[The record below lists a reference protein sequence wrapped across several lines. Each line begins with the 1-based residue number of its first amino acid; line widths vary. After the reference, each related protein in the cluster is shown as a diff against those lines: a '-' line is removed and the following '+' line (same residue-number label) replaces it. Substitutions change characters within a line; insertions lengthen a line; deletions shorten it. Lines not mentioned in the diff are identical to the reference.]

1 VPLVVP
7 RLGETSVIDFDP
19 SQREFFSP
27 QETSRGELLG
37 RGPLIQ
43 AEPVHTRHKA
53 ELVAEYLR
61 LFQQVTKHGTYVDA
75 FAGPQ
80 EPTAPETWAA
90 KRVLELEP
98 LWLRHFWLYDVE
110 PPKCELLEQLRHSH
124 PTRDIHVQR
133 ADFNIAVDGLLKD
146 GGIDEKEATFCLL
159 DQRTFECDWA
169 TVQKLARH
177 KQGRKIELFYFLANW
192 WLDRAISGTTKNR
205 EQIRRWWGGDG
216 WEAFMAL
223 GRGDRPPAFAGRFR
237 GELGYAFVNPFPIY
251 DAQEGGR
258 AMYYMIHAA
267 DHEEAPKFMSRA
279 YAAVVNR
286 LPRPPEPSLFE
297 D

>member
-1 VPLVVP
+1 MTDL
-7 RLGETSVIDFDP
+7 DP

-27 QETSRGELLG
+27 HETSRGVARA

-53 ELVAEYLR
+53 QLVAEYLL
-61 LFQQVTKHGTYVDA
+61 LFQHVTKHGTYIDA

-80 EPTAPETWAA
+80 EPAAPETWAA

-98 LWLRHFWLYDVE
+98 LWLRHFRFYDLE
-110 PPKCELLEQLRHSH
+110 PAQCELLEQLRGCY
-124 PTRDIHVQR
+124 PARDITVKR
-133 ADFNIAVDGLLKD
+133 ADFNIAVEALLKN
-146 GGIDEKEATFCLL
+146 GGIDENEATFCLL

-169 TVQKLARH
+169 TVNKLARH

-192 WLDRAISGTTKNR
+192 WLDRAISGTTRNR

-216 WEAFMAL
+216 WEAFIAL
-223 GRGDRPPAFAGRFR
+223 GRGDRPTAFAERFR
-237 GELGYAFVNPFPIY
+237 RELGYAFVNPFPIY

-267 DHEEAPKFMSRA
+267 DHEEAPKFMGRA

-286 LPRPPEPSLFE
+286 LPPPPEPSLFE
-297 D
+297 E

>member
-1 VPLVVP
+1 VDP
-7 RLGETSVIDFDP
+7 RQG
-19 SQREFFSP
+19 EFFDAE
-27 QETSRGELLG
+27 ETNRGELVTHTHA
-37 RGPLIQ
+37 IQ

-53 ELVAEYLR
+53 QLVAEYIR

-80 EPTAPETWAA
+80 EPNAPETWAA
-90 KRVLELEP
+90 NRVLDLEP
-98 LWLRHFWLYDVE
+98 LWLRHFWLYDIE
-110 PPKCELLEQLRHSH
+110 PVKCELLEQLRRRH
-124 PTRDIHVQR
+124 PNRGVTVQR
-133 ADFNIAVDGLLKD
+133 ANFNTAVDGLLSS
-146 GGIDEKEATFCLL
+146 GSIGENEATFCLL

-177 KQGRKIELFYFLANW
+177 KRKRKIELFYFLANW
-192 WLDRAISGTTKNR
+192 WLDRAVSGMTKNR
-205 EQIRRWWGGDG
+205 DQIGRWWGGDA

-223 GRGDRPPAFAGRFR
+223 GRGDRPTVFAERFR
-237 GELGYAFVNPFPIY
+237 RELGYSFVNPFPIY

-267 DHEEAPKFMSRA
+267 DHEEAPRLMGRA

-286 LPRPPEPSLFE
+286 LPRPPEPSLFVG
-297 D
+297 

>member
-1 VPLVVP
+1 MDP
-7 RLGETSVIDFDP
+7 R
-19 SQREFFSP
+19 QREFFSA
-27 QETSRGELLG
+27 EESSRGEILA
-37 RGPLIQ
+37 PKHLIQ

-61 LFQQVTKHGTYVDA
+61 LFQQVTKHGTYIDA

-80 EPTAPETWAA
+80 EPDAPETWAA

-98 LWLRHFWLYDVE
+98 LWLRHFWLYDIE
-110 PPKCELLEQLRHSH
+110 AAKYELLEQLRRNH
-124 PTRDIHVQR
+124 PGQDIIVQR
-133 ADFNIAVDGLLKD
+133 ADFNIAVDELLHGD
-146 GGIDEKEATFCLL
+146 TIGEKEATFCLL

-177 KQGRKIELFYFLANW
+177 KQERKIELFYFLANW
-192 WLDRAISGTTKNR
+192 WLDRAVSGMTKNR
-205 EQIRRWWGGDG
+205 DQIRRWWGGDG
-216 WEAFMAL
+216 WEDFIAL
-223 GRGDRPPAFAGRFR
+223 GRGDRPTAFAERFQR
-237 GELGYAFVNPFPIY
+237 ELGYAFVNPFPIY

-267 DHEEAPKFMSRA
+267 DHEEAPRFMGRA

-286 LPRPPEPSLFE
+286 LPRPPEPSLFAE
-297 D
+297 

>member
-1 VPLVVP
+1 VDP
-7 RLGETSVIDFDP
+7 R
-19 SQREFFSP
+19 QREFFNTA
-27 QETSRGELLG
+27 EMARGE
-37 RGPLIQ
+37 RVAPRHAIQ

-53 ELVAEYLR
+53 QLVAEYLR

-80 EPTAPETWAA
+80 EPGALETWAA

-98 LWLRHFWLYDVE
+98 LWLRHFRLYDLE
-110 PPKCELLEQLRHSH
+110 PAKCELLEQLRRSH
-124 PTRDIHVQR
+124 PTRDITVQR
-133 ADFNIAVDGLLKD
+133 ADFNVAVDALLD
-146 GGIDEKEATFCLL
+146 SGSIDEKEATFCLL

-169 TVQKLARH
+169 TVEKLARH
-177 KQGRKIELFYFLANW
+177 KRGRKIELFYFLANW
-192 WLDRAISGTTKNR
+192 WLDRAISGTTRNR

-216 WEAFMAL
+216 WEAFIAL
-223 GRGDRPPAFAGRFR
+223 GRGDRPTAFAERFR
-237 GELGYAFVNPFPIY
+237 RELGYTFVHPFPIY

-267 DHEEAPKFMSRA
+267 DHEEAPKFMGRA

-286 LPRPPEPSLFE
+286 FPPPPEPSLFE
-297 D
+297 G